1 MNIFYSILTGE
12 NITITGPPERNGMV
26 YGYKRTRLKLKKKKG
41 LFPAEI
47 VNGCNGIKFMPVWCD
62 NDILDL
68 NLQPRTLSHWTQKY
82 HDIYRW
88 KSRVLVWNRHTDVV
102 VFHLSM

>member
-1 MNIFYSILTGE
+1 MNIFYFILTGE

-47 VNGCNGIKFMPVWCD
+47 VNGCSELW
-62 NDILDL
+62 
-68 NLQPRTLSHWTQKY
+68 
-82 HDIYRW
+82 
-88 KSRVLVWNRHTDVV
+88 
-102 VFHLSM
+102 